1 MELKNTKNDMEGA
14 VDLNQNEAENE
25 ADLEVENEADPE
37 ADTMKKDDHEAE
49 NEADHN
55 ASDAVKK
62 DAPDAENEAENEVND
77 AVKKDDPDAENEAA
91 DKAEDP
97 EFYDEIKV
105 EKTPSDEPEPPK
117 DEEPDMD
124 AESLEKYRRF
134 ISLGLTPDE
143 AFRATG
149 YRKNQKKTMATS
161 PISVTNRAISI
172 SEADLRAARQIFTTL
187 TDREINNL
195 YRRVT
200 E

>member
-1 MELKNTKNDMEGA
+1 MELEKLKNDMESA
-14 VDLNQNEAENE
+14 VDLNQYE
-25 ADLEVENEADPE
+25 
-37 ADTMKKDDHEAE
+37 
-49 NEADHN
+49 
-55 ASDAVKK
+55 
-62 DAPDAENEAENEVND
+62 AENEAENEVND
-77 AVKKDDPDAENEAA
+77 AVKKDAPNAEGDPA
-91 DKAEDP
+91 DQAEDS
-97 EFYDEIKV
+97 EFTEEIKV
-105 EKTPSDEPEPPK
+105 EKLPSDEPEPPK
-117 DEEPDMD
+117 DDEPDMD

-149 YRKNQKKTMATS
+149 YRKNPKKTMATS
-161 PISVTNRAISI
+161 PISVTSRAISI